1 MGKISK
7 EEKVLVDKDFENLFQ
22 LLLKKTGWS
31 YKKLMDFYKQEF
43 VVNNVD
49 ELTMAEKKQ
58 FKYLAL

>member
-7 EEKVLVDKDFENLFQ
+7 EEKALVDKDFENLFQ

-31 YKKLMDFYKQEF
+31 YNKLIDFYKQEF

-49 ELTMAEKKQ
+49 ELTPAEKKQ
-58 FKYLAL
+58 FKHLVL